1 MTACQSG
8 TLHPASIEPGDIC
21 AFCKMAISQAGFAA
35 QFIDKDGSTFK
46 FDDIGCM
53 IRYAREADRR
63 NLVAAFFVM
72 DYNDRRWLPAEQATY
87 VKSGKIV
94 SPMGSG
100 LIGFRDRARAQD
112 FAGKNVGRV
121 LLFDDL
127 WKAEVA
133 TPPHVPSNSR

>member
-1 MTACQSG
+1 MT
-8 TLHPASIEPGDIC
+8 
-21 AFCKMAISQAGFAA
+21 ISQAGYAA

-53 IRYAREADRR
+53 IRFAREDNRR
-63 NLVAAFFVM
+63 NTVAAFFVV

-87 VKSGKIV
+87 VKSEKMA

-100 LIGFRDRARAQD
+100 LIGFRDSPRARD
-112 FAGKNVGRV
+112 FAGKNDGRV

-127 WKAEVA
+127 WRGDA
-133 TPPHVPSNSR
+133 TELPQHVPTKPR